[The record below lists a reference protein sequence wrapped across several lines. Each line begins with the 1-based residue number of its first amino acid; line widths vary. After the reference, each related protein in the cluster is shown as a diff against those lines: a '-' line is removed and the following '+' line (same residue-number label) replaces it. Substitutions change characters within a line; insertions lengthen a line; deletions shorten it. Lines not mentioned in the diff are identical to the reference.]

1 MKNSIDEI
9 IIKLLFDR
17 DETALEKI
25 QTEYGQLIK
34 YIAFN
39 LFKNSDV
46 AEECLNDTLLDIWN
60 SIPPNKPVSVSSYAA
75 MLARRRAIDRL
86 RKEHAEKR
94 IYPGNSVYP
103 DVYGELAD
111 MEDLSETVIEGIEL
125 SRQINLFLG
134 GLSGT
139 NREIF
144 ISRYFD
150 FEELDSISKR
160 LRISKNSVNTR
171 LFRMKNAF
179 KKQLTEGGY
188 RDE

>member
-1 MKNSIDEI
+1 MKNSIDDV

-17 DETALEKI
+17 NEKALEKI

-60 SIPPNKPVSVSSYAA
+60 SIPPNKPVSVSSYAS

-86 RKEHAEKR
+86 RREHAEKR
-94 IYPGNSVYP
+94 IYPGNSAYP

-111 MEDLSETVIEGIEL
+111 IEDVSDTVIDGIEL
-125 SRQINLFLG
+125 SRHINLFLG

-150 FEELDSISKR
+150 FEELDSIAKR

-179 KKQLTEGGY
+179 KKQLSEGGY

>member
-1 MKNSIDEI
+1 MKNSIDDV

-17 DETALEKI
+17 DERALEKI

-60 SIPPNKPVSVSSYAA
+60 SIPPNKPASVSSYAS

-86 RKEHAEKR
+86 RKENAEKR
-94 IYPGNSVYP
+94 IHPGNSTYP
-103 DVYGELAD
+103 DVYEELAD
-111 MEDLSETVIEGIEL
+111 IDDLSDRVIDGIEL
-125 SRQINLFLG
+125 SRHINAFLKS
-134 GLSGT
+134 LSGV

-150 FEELDSISKR
+150 FEELDSIAKR
-160 LRISKNSVNTR
+160 LKISKNSVNTR
-171 LFRMKNAF
+171 LFRMKNTF
-179 KKQLTEGGY
+179 KKQLSEGGY
-188 RDE
+188 RNE